1 MRCAAIHEQSLQNC
15 SLFVSN
21 NRFIIPLLMALTL
34 VVPVVEPPAFLEVV
48 FQTVNVANKVLD
60 EVFHLSLLYKLAVFL
75 VLSIVVYLVRR
86 CLLDK
91 QVSD

>member
-1 MRCAAIHEQSLQNC
+1 
-15 SLFVSN
+15 
-21 NRFIIPLLMALTL
+21 MALTL